1 MIIIGFADGFGIDTI
16 PNDNKEVDAIREFI
30 EKGKSVIFAHD
41 TTSFINR
48 ETSGPNK
55 VTVPSDM
62 PKTWNLGIYIEYLSS
77 GQCRNG

>member
-1 MIIIGFADGFGIDTI
+1 MHLQKIKICLMSIKMIIIGFADGFGIDTI

-48 ETSGPNK
+48 ETSR
-55 VTVPSDM
+55 T
-62 PKTWNLGIYIEYLSS
+62 
-77 GQCRNG
+77 